1 MAYIQTE
8 LIDIILFIPDA
19 SLQDANKDMS
29 EPFVKVFLQQ
39 NPALVPL
46 MPTDISVRLAFDLA
60 LIKVRFLLFIVLIW
74 LLKLP
79 T

>member
-39 NPALVPL
+39 NPSLVPL
-46 MPTDISVRLAFDLA
+46 MPTDISVRLA
-60 LIKVRFLLFIVLIW
+60 LI
-74 LLKLP
+74 
-79 T
+79 